1 MRPRSDSATI
11 PANLRRRTLAAMIAA
26 ATLSRAVR
34 AQAPAPPGA
43 PSIEPALLRSAAE
56 FAYQRERAGL
66 REQRRIDP
74 GTTHA
79 AYVRW
84 LAAPMVLV
92 ASGAPYYIGDWSWRI
107 AVERSDDLVFWCLPG
122 GNLVISSAF
131 FAGGRFSA
139 GEIAAL
145 LAHGYAHHLA
155 GHDASEAALR
165 LASHP
170 DGKSPDPNRRLL
182 LLADILTALAKRDPY
197 RRDLEREA
205 DSIALVLLAQAG
217 HDPRALLTLW
227 RKLAFADRSSKPT
240 VATLHPVGPERL
252 AALEAQL
259 PAAMALYE
267 KTRAGQTRAALG
279 TRGDSR

>member
-1 MRPRSDSATI
+1 M
-11 PANLRRRTLAAMIAA
+11 
-26 ATLSRAVR
+26 LSRMVR
-34 AQAPAPPGA
+34 AQAPVPSGAPP
-43 PSIEPALLRSAAE
+43 IEAALLRSAAE
-56 FAYQRERAGL
+56 FAFQRERARL

-74 GTTHA
+74 GTTNA
-79 AYVRW
+79 AYARW
-84 LAAPMVLV
+84 LAAPLVLA
-92 ASGAPYYIGDWSWRI
+92 ASGAPYHIGDWSWRI

-131 FAGGRFSA
+131 FAGGRFSG

-165 LASHP
+165 LAGHP
-170 DGKSPDPNRRLL
+170 DGKSPDRNRRLL
-182 LLADILTALAKRDPY
+182 LLADILTVLAKRDPY

-217 HDPRALLTLW
+217 YDPRALLTLW
-227 RKLAFADRSSKPT
+227 RKLAFADRSST
-240 VATLHPVGPERL
+240 SGVAAVHPVGPERI

-259 PAAMALYE
+259 PAATALYE
-267 KTRAGQTRAALG
+267 RTRAAQERAAPG
-279 TRGDSR
+279 TRADSR